1 MLRNAVYGLVLT
13 VAMAGCSSLPM
24 MTKEEPD
31 TTPQKPTAVL
41 ETHVTSDGI
50 KGFFPFEGT
59 SKTYTRTDMHRDD
72 TAFKG
77 TGTVTRFFVGT
88 NSTARIERLDRKL
101 VWTLD
106 VKEKTY
112 TECPLKGCVGPVTQA
127 PQEKKPEKQ
136 DKPRESDCKLKI
148 ASTSFT
154 VKPTGQKKAVNGF
167 DTDEYQAVWLI
178 TLQDPQARKT
188 VSTLNVDLWTTPA
201 TPALKAAMAVEQA
214 YARSLGSNMAA
225 VATNNE
231 KTQVVPAEA
240 AKMINAYLATL
251 MSTSDKSAFLNAGK
265 QLEKIKGYPVLTQ
278 LEWDLKGDACAE
290 KQADAGSSSSGSKD
304 LMSSVTDLF
313 TSKKSDDMAS
323 KPIFSFTSE
332 VKSHKI
338 EAVHDSVFSPPKGYA
353 LANPK

>member
-31 TTPQKPTAVL
+31 TTPQNPTAVL
-41 ETHVTSDGI
+41 ETHVVSDGI

-59 SKTYTRTDMHRDD
+59 SKTYTRPAMQRDD

-88 NSTARIERLDRKL
+88 NSTSRIERLDRKL
-101 VWTLD
+101 VWTMD

-112 TECPLKGCVGPVTQA
+112 TECPLKGCGGPVAQT

-136 DKPRESDCKLKI
+136 DKPRESDCKVKI

-154 VKPTGQKKAVNGF
+154 VKPTGQKKAINGF
-167 DTDEYQAVWLI
+167 DTDEYQVVWLI

-188 VSTLNVDLWTTPA
+188 VSTLNVDLWTTPT
-201 TPALKAAMAVEQA
+201 TPALKEAMAVEQA
-214 YARSLGSNMAA
+214 YARSLASNMAA
-225 VATNNE
+225 VTTNE
-231 KTQVVPAEA
+231 KAQVVPAEA

-251 MSTSDKSAFLNAGK
+251 MGTSDKAAFLNAGK
-265 QLEKIKGYPVLTQ
+265 QLEKIKGQPVLTQ
-278 LEWDLKGDACAE
+278 LEWDMKGDACTE

-304 LMSSVTDLF
+304 LMSTVTDLF
-313 TSKKSDDMAS
+313 SSKKSDDSAS

-332 VKSHKI
+332 VKSHKV
-338 EAVHDSVFSPPKGYA
+338 EAVHDSVFSPPKGYT
-353 LANPK
+353 LATPK

>member
-1 MLRNAVYGLVLT
+1 MLRNAVHGLVLT
-13 VAMAGCSSLPM
+13 VAMAGCSSLPT

-31 TTPQKPTAVL
+31 TTPQNPTAVL
-41 ETHVTSDGI
+41 ETHVVSDGI

-59 SKTYTRTDMHRDD
+59 SKTYTRADMHRDD

-88 NSTARIERLDRKL
+88 NSTSRIERLDRKL
-101 VWTLD
+101 VWTMD
-106 VKEKTY
+106 AKEKTY
-112 TECPLKGCVGPVTQA
+112 TECPLKGCGGPVTQT

-136 DKPRESDCKLKI
+136 EKPRESDCKVKI

-154 VKPTGQKKAVNGF
+154 VKPTGQKKAINGF

-188 VSTLNVDLWTTPA
+188 VSTLNVDLWTTPV
-201 TPALKAAMAVEQA
+201 TPALKEAMAVERA
-214 YARSLGSNMAA
+214 YARSLASNMAA
-225 VATNNE
+225 VTANE
-231 KTQVVPAEA
+231 KAQVLPAEA
-240 AKMINAYLATL
+240 AKMINAYLSTL
-251 MSTSDKSAFLNAGK
+251 MGTSDKSAFLNAGK
-265 QLEKIKGYPVLTQ
+265 ELEKIKGQPVLTQ
-278 LEWDLKGDACAE
+278 LEWDMKGDACAE

-313 TSKKSDDMAS
+313 ASKKSDDIAS
-323 KPIFSFTSE
+323 KPILSFTSE
-332 VKSHKI
+332 VKSHKV
-338 EAVHDSVFSPPKGYA
+338 ETVHDSVFSPPKGYA

>member
-1 MLRNAVYGLVLT
+1 MLRNAAYGVVLVM
-13 VAMAGCSSLPM
+13 VAGCSSLPM

-31 TTPQKPTAVL
+31 TTPQKSTAVL
-41 ETHVTSDGI
+41 ETHVVSDGI
-50 KGFFPFEGT
+50 KGFFPFDGT
-59 SKTYTRTDMHRDD
+59 SKIYTRADMHRDD

-88 NSTARIERLDRKL
+88 NSASRIERLDRKL
-101 VWTLD
+101 VWTMD

-112 TECPLKGCVGPVTQA
+112 TECPLKGCAAPAAQA

-136 DKPRESDCKLKI
+136 EKPRESDCKVKI

-154 VKPTGQKKAVNGF
+154 VKPTGQKKAINGF

-188 VSTLNVDLWTTPA
+188 VSTLSVDLWTTPT
-201 TPALKAAMAVEQA
+201 TPALKEAMAVEQA
-214 YARSLGSNMAA
+214 YARSLASNMAA
-225 VATNNE
+225 GMGSNE

-251 MSTSDKSAFLNAGK
+251 MGTSDKSAFLNAGK
-265 QLEKIKGYPVLTQ
+265 QLEKIKGHPVLTQ
-278 LEWDLKGDACAE
+278 LEWNLKGDACAE
-290 KQADAGSSSSGSKD
+290 KQADAGASSSGSKD
-304 LMSSVTDLF
+304 LMASVTDLF
-313 TSKKSDDMAS
+313 SSKKSDDSAS

-332 VKSHKI
+332 VKSHKV
-338 EAVHDSVFSPPKGYA
+338 EAVHDSVFSPPKGYT